1 MFILKHEG
9 FIIDTETFKVFQ
21 VDFDHNSHK
30 PMNDK
35 HSGTGFHN
43 LSRTSCLSLPLLP
56 DGK

>member
-1 MFILKHEG
+1 MFILKYEG
-9 FIIDTETFKVFQ
+9 FIIDAETGVFQ

-43 LSRTSCLSLPLLP
+43 LSRTPLLFLP
-56 DGK
+56 FLPAGK